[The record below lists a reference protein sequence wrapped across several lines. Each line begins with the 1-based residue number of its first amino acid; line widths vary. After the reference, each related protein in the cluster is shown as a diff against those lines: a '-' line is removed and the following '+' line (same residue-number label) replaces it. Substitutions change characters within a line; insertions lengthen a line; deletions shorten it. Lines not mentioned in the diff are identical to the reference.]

1 MGATAIITLL
11 ADAIISAQNF
21 VQVFATVYTL
31 IIFAYIL
38 TSWVRMPYSPWLN
51 RIQRFLYD
59 VSEPYL
65 RLFRRI
71 LPSMGPLDL
80 SPWVAT
86 IALWLLAGVLMR
98 ILNHFHS
105 GGAIALTP
113 VEIRH
118 LTPSTGF
125 MGYNRT

>member
-11 ADAIISAQNF
+11 ADAITSAQNF

-51 RIQRFLYD
+51 RIQRFLHD

-80 SPWVAT
+80 SPW
-86 IALWLLAGVLMR
+86 IAVIVLWLLAEVLIN
-98 ILNHFHS
+98 ILEQFH
-105 GGAIALTP
+105 
-113 VEIRH
+113 
-118 LTPSTGF
+118 
-125 MGYNRT
+125 